1 MNALAQGFTVGERIK
16 FLLVHMLQMEALVVL
31 LGTAIAALVL
41 YRIYKKQNFRQAEQV
56 FTRNLA
62 VVTTSIVAALW
73 LAGRMLR

>member
-1 MNALAQGFTVGERIK
+1 MNTLAQGLTAVDRIQ

-31 LGTAIAALVL
+31 LGTALAFLFL
-41 YRIYKKQNFRQAEQV
+41 YSIYKKQSYRQTEQV

-62 VVTTSIVAALW
+62 ITTTSIVALLW